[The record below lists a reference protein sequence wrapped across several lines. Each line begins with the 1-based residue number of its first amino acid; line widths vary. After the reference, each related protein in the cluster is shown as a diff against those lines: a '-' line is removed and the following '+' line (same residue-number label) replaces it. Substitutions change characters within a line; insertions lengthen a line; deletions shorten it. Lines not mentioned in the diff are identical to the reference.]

1 MGIQK
6 LEVLGGATSSPIWN
20 SPFTMKLIVFSAL
33 LAMALAMPEPGYE
46 AAPKG
51 DARRYWGKRSA
62 EEPGYEAA
70 SKGDARR
77 YWGKR
82 SAEEPVV
89 DARRFQR
96 SVNAGPPQG
105 GIGYRSADSGS
116 QYGIIGKRSADSEE
130 PGYP

>member
-1 MGIQK
+1 
-6 LEVLGGATSSPIWN
+6 
-20 SPFTMKLIVFSAL
+20 MKLIVFSAL

-46 AAPKG
+46 AASKG

-70 SKGDARR
+70 SKGNSRRYLGKRSAEEPGYEAAPKGDARR

-105 GIGYRSADSGS
+105 GIGY
-116 QYGIIGKRSADSEE
+116 
-130 PGYP
+130 